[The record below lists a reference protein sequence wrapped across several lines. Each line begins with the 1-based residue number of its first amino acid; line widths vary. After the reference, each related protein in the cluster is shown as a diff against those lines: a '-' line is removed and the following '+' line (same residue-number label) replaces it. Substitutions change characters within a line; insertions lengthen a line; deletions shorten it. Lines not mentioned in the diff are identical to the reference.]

1 MNEVC
6 QQIPGRACSPDQA
19 LELAYSELELLRYRV
34 KIHTYGER
42 LVTSCCSLYDQNG
55 NYLTD
60 GLGKGIGIQSKV
72 SAIYEALEHYLSR
85 PICGPHLK
93 LGDQIA
99 WSNVRQLPC
108 IDTLVNDKAVE
119 LLLRHHPDRE
129 LPCRAFQSFD
139 TAQGILHPL
148 ILTVP
153 DYFDARLPN
162 DKFDYTQIS
171 RYSSG
176 NGTAFGTSFVEAAVH
191 ALNERIERD
200 AESLFYIRTFIRSS
214 PEPLRL
220 IDPNSLPPELKNLWD
235 ETNELAMGR
244 LVGLDITSDLGVPT
258 FCIMFP
264 RPDGISYY
272 RGCGCSLSREYA
284 LERALL
290 EAVQDYHMYQEF
302 ASKYLEEQ
310 ATFLRRLDGF
320 PKYQKC
326 LQGSI
331 GELIRQG
338 HWELTEFENIKSTQ
352 VSRCVED
359 HLNELLKRLAGN
371 GFRAFYSVSYSSPS
385 GLTCLNVLIPGL
397 ECFHLVKVGN
407 AVLPNKRG
415 TAALHVSRRPSG
427 HQAD

>member
-1 MNEVC
+1 MNEVF
-6 QQIPGRACSPDQA
+6 QQIPGRACSPNQA
-19 LELAYSELELLRYRV
+19 LELAYSELELLRYQV
-34 KIHTYGER
+34 KIHAYGER
-42 LVTSCCSLYDQNG
+42 LVTSYCYLYDQDG

-85 PICGPHLK
+85 PICVPHSK
-93 LGDQIA
+93 LGEQIA
-99 WSNVRQLPC
+99 WSNVRQLPH
-108 IDTLVNDKAVE
+108 IDVLVNDKAVE
-119 LLLRHHPDRE
+119 LLLRHHPDTA
-129 LPCRAFQSFD
+129 LPCRTFRSFD
-139 TAQGILHPL
+139 NTQETLHPL
-148 ILTVP
+148 ILTAP

-176 NGTAFGTSFVEAAVH
+176 NGTAFGTNFVEAAVH

-220 IDPNSLPPELKNLWD
+220 IEPTSLPPELKSLWD
-235 ETNELAMGR
+235 ATNELAMGR
-244 LVGLDITSDLGVPT
+244 LLGLDITSDLGIPS
-258 FCIMFP
+258 FCVMFP

-284 LERALL
+284 FERALL
-290 EAVQDYHMYQEF
+290 EAVQDYHIYQEF
-302 ASKYLEEQ
+302 ASEYLGDQ
-310 ATFLRRLDGF
+310 TTFLRRLHGL

-326 LQGSI
+326 LQGSV

-338 HWELTEFENIKSTQ
+338 HWELTQFEDIKSTQ
-352 VSRCVED
+352 VSPCVGE
-359 HLNELLKRLAGN
+359 HLSELLKRLADN

-415 TAALHVSRRPSG
+415 AAALHVSRYPS
-427 HQAD
+427 ARNAN